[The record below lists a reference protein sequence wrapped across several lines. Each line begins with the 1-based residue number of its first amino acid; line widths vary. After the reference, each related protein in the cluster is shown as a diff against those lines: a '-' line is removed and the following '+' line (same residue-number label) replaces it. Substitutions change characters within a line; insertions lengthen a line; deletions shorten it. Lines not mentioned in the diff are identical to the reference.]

1 MQTLAFWLTVTL
13 FLHSNCRS
21 MVRALVSRQ
30 LVLQWSPFR
39 KLLST
44 LHQGSSG
51 INEREDPLQLA
62 QNSFS
67 LLARSNKSWKRLGHL
82 VDLGCRI
89 TTPVSS
95 IADIGCDHG
104 LLTVGLAVS
113 GKFERV
119 VGADVSPLALENAVS
134 LQRELDARPGL
145 DLNIEF
151 RLGDGM
157 AALGD
162 SEIDVV
168 CLAGMGG
175 NTMKSILTEEEL
187 DRVGCQHILIQPT
200 NSRPR
205 NLCKLYDYLQDMG
218 WCLCD
223 ERIEYLSS
231 RWYISTRFSRNETIT
246 VTQSSS
252 CCNTSNALPGS
263 CLELLSTS
271 DLMSHAYSGYVNHHI
286 SWLKRDLQVTQI
298 CEEEKKWLLKA
309 KEYKL

>member
-1 MQTLAFWLTVTL
+1 
-13 FLHSNCRS
+13 
-21 MVRALVSRQ
+21 MVRALASNQ
-30 LVLQWSPFR
+30 LASQWSPCQKF
-39 KLLST
+39 LYS
-44 LHQGSSG
+44 LHRGSSG
-51 INEREDPLQLA
+51 NNNDNNNEPEDPLQLA
-62 QNSFS
+62 QNAFS

-82 VDLGCRI
+82 VELGCSI
-89 TTPVSS
+89 PTPVSS

-113 GKFERV
+113 GTFERV
-119 VGADVSPLALENAVS
+119 VGVDVSPLALKNALS

-151 RLGDGM
+151 RLGDGI
-157 AALGD
+157 AALGN
-162 SEIDVV
+162 SEIDVI

-175 NTMKSILTEEEL
+175 TTMKSILTPEEL

-218 WCLCD
+218 WDLCE

-231 RWYISTRFSRNETIT
+231 RWYISTRFSRNEIIT
-246 VTQSSS
+246 QKSSD
-252 CCNTSNALPGS
+252 CNTSNALPGS
-263 CLELLSTS
+263 CLELLSKC
-271 DLMSHAYSGYVNHHI
+271 DLMSHTYNGYVEHHI

-298 CEEEKKWLLKA
+298 CEEEKRWLLKA
-309 KEYKL
+309 NQCI